1 MYTQVELVSS
11 NDDVYVYWLHNDLQT
26 QPKLRTGLGV
36 RLFEVDK
43 YLRVNRVFT
52 TLKNLTDLPTKSLVG
67 TIVEIN

>member
-43 YLRVNRVFT
+43 YLRVNRVLPRLRISPT
-52 TLKNLTDLPTKSLVG
+52 YRRNRLLGRLLK
-67 TIVEIN
+67 